1 MLGSIRVGHAGDE
14 EALTGC
20 TVFLPPPGAVG
31 SCEVRGGAPGTR
43 ETTLLR
49 PTFTVQG
56 PNAILFSGGSAYG
69 LDGATGVVR
78 YLEEKGVGFPT
89 PGGIVPV
96 VSAAVIF
103 DLDIGRGDVR
113 PDADMAYRACQAAS
127 VDEEREGSVG
137 VGLGATSGN
146 VYGRARSTRG
156 GFGIYR
162 FHADGF
168 KLEVAGVVNAYGEV
182 VDDAGRIIAGVR
194 GDDDRFVG
202 AEKAICNATG
212 LAPGCLQNTTLVLI
226 ATNAR
231 LDSVAA
237 ARLAMQG
244 HNGIA
249 RAVRPSHTRYD
260 GDTVFVLATGEV
272 EAPQDAVEALAAM
285 GTADALRSGVLHATA
300 AAGIPSARD
309 ILAG

>member
-43 ETTLLR
+43 ETALLR
-49 PTFTVQG
+49 PTFTVEG
-56 PNAILFSGGSAYG
+56 PNAVLFSGGSAFG
-69 LDGATGVVR
+69 LCGATGVAR
-78 YLEEKGVGFPT
+78 YLEERGVGFPT

-103 DLDIGRGDVR
+103 DLDVGRGDVR
-113 PDADMAYRACQAAS
+113 PDAEMAYRACEAAS
-127 VDEEREGSVG
+127 LDEEREGSVG
-137 VGLGATSGN
+137 VGLGATVGN
-146 VYGRARSTRG
+146 VYGRAQSTRG

-168 KLEVAGVVNAYGEV
+168 KIEIAGVVNAYGDV
-182 VDDAGRIIAGVR
+182 VDGDGRVLAGVR
-194 GDDDRFVG
+194 GEGGGFVG

-212 LAPGCLQNTTLVLI
+212 LAPGCLQNTTLVLV
-226 ATNAR
+226 ATNAKLSR
-231 LDSVAA
+231 EEA

-285 GTADALRSGVLHATA
+285 GTAEALRSGVLHATA

>member
-1 MLGSIRVGHAGDE
+1 MLGSIRVGHAGDD

-43 ETTLLR
+43 ETALLR

-56 PNAILFSGGSAYG
+56 PNAVLLSGGSAYG
-69 LDGATGVVR
+69 LCGAAGVAR

-103 DLDIGRGDVR
+103 DLDVGRADVR
-113 PDADMAYRACQAAS
+113 PDEGMAYQACEDAAL
-127 VDEEREGSVG
+127 DEEREGSVG
-137 VGLGATSGN
+137 VGLGATVGN
-146 VYGRARSTRG
+146 VYGRSHSTRG

-168 KLEVAGVVNAYGEV
+168 KIEIAGVVNAYGDV
-182 VDDAGRIIAGVR
+182 VDDAGRVLAGVR
-194 GDDDRFVG
+194 GEGDAYVG

-212 LAPGCLQNTTLVLI
+212 LAPGCLQNTTLVVV
-226 ATNAR
+226 ATNAK
-231 LDSVAA
+231 LGCTDA

-272 EAPQDAVEALAAM
+272 EAPQDAVEALTAM
-285 GTADALRSGVLHATA
+285 GTAEALRSGVMHATA
-300 AAGIPSARD
+300 GAGIPSARD